1 MSCSSEVEACSSPL
15 ILVVDDSC
23 TYRTLISSILKKSGY
38 RILEADSGQS
48 AIAQLTQHPIQIVI
62 SDWDMPNIDG
72 AELCRY
78 IRHHEFNRYIYFI
91 LLTVRKST
99 DDLVIGMES
108 GADEFLSKPIDS
120 KELHARLRSA
130 LRVLHLESS
139 LAERNR
145 QLHIAYKQIEAD
157 LKAAA
162 QLQLSLLP
170 VDKVAINGWNYD
182 WLFQPS
188 TYVSGD
194 MLSLFSLDE
203 DHIAF
208 YSIDVA
214 GHGVGSAMLS
224 VALARMLSHGKNNH
238 RLLKYPTDKESV
250 AIPYLPAD
258 VISELNRQ
266 FQISTTVF
274 TNYFTIVYGYI
285 NKKSGDGVLTQA
297 GHPNPILINADGT
310 TSIVGEGG
318 FPVGLIESSLYENT
332 YFHMEPGSR
341 LYLYTDGIIE
351 CEAYDKSLFDEQHL
365 TDFLLSNYQQP
376 LSGLIKN
383 LKTTLHHWHRTV
395 PNSLGVFSVENIE
408 FADDVSIIA
417 LERNP
422 ITPLTLTGAPHVN
435 NSTNA

>member
-1 MSCSSEVEACSSPL
+1 MSCPSEADASSSPL

-38 RILEADSGQS
+38 SILEADSGQS
-48 AIAQLTQHPIQIVI
+48 AITLLTQHHIQIVI

-72 AELCRY
+72 AELCSY
-78 IRHHEFNRYIYFI
+78 IRQHEFNRYIYFI

-99 DDLVIGMES
+99 DDLIIGMES
-108 GADEFLSKPIDS
+108 GADEFLSKPIDA

-145 QLHIAYKQIEAD
+145 QLHIAYKQIETD

-170 VDKVAINGWNYD
+170 VDKVAIEGWSYD

-194 MLSLFSLDE
+194 MLSLFSLDDE
-203 DHIAF
+203 HIAF

-214 GHGVGSAMLS
+214 GHGIGAAMLS
-224 VALARMLSHGKNNH
+224 VALARMLSQGRNNH
-238 RLLKYPTDKESV
+238 HLLKYPTDKES
-250 AIPYLPAD
+250 ISTPYLPAD

-285 NKKSGDGVLTQA
+285 NKKTGDGVLTQA
-297 GHPNPILINADGT
+297 GHPNPILIQKEGT
-310 TSIVGEGG
+310 ASIVGNGG
-318 FPVGLIESSLYENT
+318 FPVGLIESSLYENV

-365 TDFLLSNYQQP
+365 IDFLLSNYQQP
-376 LSGLIKN
+376 LPNLIKN

-395 PNSLGVFSVENIE
+395 PDSLGVFSIENIE

-417 LERNP
+417 LERNLM
-422 ITPLTLTGAPHVN
+422 TPLTLTGAPHVN
-435 NSTNA
+435 NSTNS